1 MRLADASAS
10 PWLPL
15 DAGAASCN
23 AADEAA
29 LWRRLR
35 QHGDTQARLRLLE
48 LHLPYARVLAGVYY
62 RRRFNDEI
70 EFGDY
75 HQYASIGL
83 LEAMERF
90 DPDRGAQFRT
100 FAARRM
106 HGAILNGI
114 ERLTEKQQQISA
126 RQRARAERVEA
137 VKELATQAAGAAAGA
152 VPRSPQ
158 QLLHYMAEVG
168 VGLALAWMLEGTSM
182 IEDPDRAESI
192 PFYRSAEIR
201 QLRERL
207 ARAVDALPEQERTV
221 IRCHYVQDIPFEQV
235 AAMLNLTKGR
245 ISQIHKQAL
254 LRLRSGVGDHAGL
267 DLSF

>member
-1 MRLADASAS
+1 MRPSTSVPAHVPPADAMAA
-10 PWLPL
+10 PWLQ
-15 DAGAASCN
+15 AG
-23 AADEAA
+23 ELE

-35 QHGDTQARLRLLE
+35 SDADPQARDALLS
-48 LHLPYARVLAGVYY
+48 LHLPYARVVAAAYFGK
-62 RRRFNDEI
+62 RFHDEI

-75 HQYASIGL
+75 HQYATIGL

-126 RQRARAERVEA
+126 RQRARAESLGT
-137 VKELATQAAGAAAGA
+137 VKDLAARTCGVAPAA
-152 VPRSPQ
+152 VPRHPQ

-168 VGLALAWMLEGTSM
+168 LGLALVWMLEGTSM
-182 IEDPDRAESI
+182 VDDPDRAESV

-207 ARAVDALPEQERTV
+207 ARVVDALPPQERTV
-221 IRCHYVQDIPFEQV
+221 IRCHYLQDIPFDQV
-235 AAMLNLTKGR
+235 AAMLQLSKGR

-254 LRLRSGVGDHAGL
+254 LRLRAEAADHEDL

>member
-1 MRLADASAS
+1 MHPATAPAADALPASA
-10 PWLPL
+10 
-15 DAGAASCN
+15 AATGC
-23 AADEAA
+23 ADPQEAA
-29 LWRRLR
+29 LWRSLR
-35 QHGDTQARLRLLE
+35 QGADPGAREQLLA
-48 LHLPYARVLAGVYY
+48 LHLPYARVVAASYF
-62 RRRFNDEI
+62 RKRFNDEI

-75 HQYASIGL
+75 HQYASVGL

-126 RQRARAERVEA
+126 RQRARGERLEA
-137 VKELATQAAGAAAGA
+137 VKELAVHAAGGAAGQ
-152 VPRSPQ
+152 VPRNPR
-158 QLLHYMAEVG
+158 QLLHFMAEVG
-168 VGLALAWMLEGTSM
+168 VGLALAWMLEGTAM
-182 IEDPDRAESI
+182 IDDPERAESV

-207 ARAVDALPEQERTV
+207 VAAVDALPPQERTV
-221 IRCHYVQDIPFEQV
+221 IRCHYLQDMPFEQV
-235 AAMLNLTKGR
+235 ATLLELTRGR

-254 LRLRSGVGDHAGL
+254 LRLRGQVADHAGV